1 MLLELKLKAK
11 KILDEAEK
19 EAAVEAVKVQPCRKI
34 SKRVF
39 KKVDTTES
47 RSDEWASLNTDYFKS
62 DPVPED
68 ENISNQENE
77 IEENSKFTSDD
88 KKKDNSND
96 KDILVYPEKIVIPV
110 RKQNSLKSKVK
121 PLSPLKLPGTN
132 TTTSIQ
138 QNFNEGI
145 LLFCIS
151 CMMHSHGPQT
161 FYYYFTLSNPNPR
174 VF

>member
-11 KILDEAEK
+11 KILDEEP
-19 EAAVEAVKVQPCRKI
+19 VEVVKVQPARKI

-39 KKVDTTES
+39 KKVDATES

-62 DPVPED
+62 DPVDDD
-68 ENISNQENE
+68 ENVSNQGTE
-77 IEENSKFTSDD
+77 IKENSRFTSDAN
-88 KKKDNSND
+88 KKDITND

-110 RKQNSLKSKVK
+110 RKQNSLKSKAK
-121 PLSPLKLPGTN
+121 TLTPLKLPGPN

-138 QNFNEGI
+138 QNSNEGI

-151 CMMHSHGPQT
+151 CMHSHEPQ
-161 FYYYFTLSNPNPR
+161 
-174 VF
+174 VFIIILHFLILTQEFLDTC